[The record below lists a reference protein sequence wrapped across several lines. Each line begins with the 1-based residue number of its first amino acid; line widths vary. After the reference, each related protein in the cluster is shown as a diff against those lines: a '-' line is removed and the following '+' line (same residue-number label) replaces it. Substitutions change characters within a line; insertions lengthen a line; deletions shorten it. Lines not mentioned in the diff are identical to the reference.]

1 MEASIGANKELG
13 DKIST
18 VILDLTHDSIE
29 GKFGDEEVQE
39 IWLEIFYVLDDTA
52 VLDNIQSYDLRS
64 RLLITLMLIQL
75 QDFSLYPQVFSVLSD
90 PEIGVSGGPWYYFV
104 MEIVRYYLI
113 YVVEQCKDFDT
124 SEKWTYFEEKV
135 IEVEGKLNT
144 PFARHSFLR
153 TKLTPILRDISNL
166 LDTIILDPV
175 SNDDESKSEKEFYYI
190 YAYKIHYPFEKF
202 VPKILIWILHLLQ
215 DINANMQQRQQS
227 PTMQSPISSSY
238 KKNNIKLLDD
248 YVQVQDSEH
257 HQEIPL
263 TQTFIISKRKPETTS
278 GSKRKLVSSSGSEQL
293 SNCRKQQKRYDT
305 HRAQE
310 PNDVYEEQYDT
321 FEERY
326 DNSNPSSS
334 WASPE
339 YHTVTDAYEAEN
351 ALATDS
357 QSKNSSV
364 KTIASYL
371 LDTIY
376 KFYFENDANV

>member
-1 MEASIGANKELG
+1 MEASIGATKALG

-18 VILDLTHDSIE
+18 VILDLTHDFIE

-39 IWLEIFYVLDDTA
+39 IWLEIFYVLDDSA

-75 QDFSLYPQVFSVLSD
+75 QDFSMYPQVFSVLSD
-90 PEIGVSGGPWYYFV
+90 PEIGISGGPWYYFV

-124 SEKWTYFEEKV
+124 PGKWTYFEEKV
-135 IEVEGKLNT
+135 SEVEVKLNT

-153 TKLTPILRDISNL
+153 TKLTPILLDISNL

-190 YAYKIHYPFEKF
+190 YAYKGHYNFEKF

-227 PTMQSPISSSY
+227 PKMQSPISSSY
-238 KKNNIKLLDD
+238 KKNSMKIVSD
-248 YVQVQDSEH
+248 YIEVQDSER

-263 TQTFIISKRKPETTS
+263 TQTFIISKRKPEITS
-278 GSKRKLVSSSGSEQL
+278 GNKRKLISSSSKHL
-293 SNCRKQQKRYDT
+293 SDGRKQQKRNDIY
-305 HRAQE
+305 RAQE
-310 PNDVYEEQYDT
+310 PNDACEEHYDT

-326 DNSNPSSS
+326 DMNNPSSS

-339 YHTVTDAYEAEN
+339 YHSVTDAYEVEN
-351 ALATDS
+351 AVATDD